1 MLLKGAQG
9 FIRFT
14 GFSMQCVVSHLS
26 KILLGVRTNESKV
39 QVLNYLVTE
48 LHMFSVILK
57 VNLTYKFC

>member
-1 MLLKGAQG
+1 
-9 FIRFT
+9 
-14 GFSMQCVVSHLS
+14 MQCVVSHLS

-57 VNLTYKFC
+57 VNLIYKFC